1 MNYESLVY
9 GLAVVILAVS
19 LFYMSSSLKK
29 LTEVIREKSAIG
41 VMPAI
46 AGVVMIASLAAYAY
60 AVLYGVPMLEAAISG
75 LSDSA
80 IFADEARLEAQK
92 AAIESSRNLVLLM
105 KALSFTCF
113 FVSAALLTAANVIY
127 MRKISK

>member
-9 GLAVVILAVS
+9 GLAVVLLAVS

-29 LTEVIREKSAIG
+29 LTEVIREKSSIWAL
-41 VMPAI
+41 PAA

-60 AVLYGVPMLEAAISG
+60 AVLNGVPMLEAAISG

-80 IFADEARLEAQK
+80 IFSDKAKLEAQQN
-92 AAIESSRNLVLLM
+92 AIESARNLVLLM
-105 KALSFTCF
+105 KAVSFSCF
-113 FVSAALLTAANVIY
+113 FVSAALLTAANLMYI
-127 MRKISK
+127 RKISK

>member
-29 LTEVIREKSAIG
+29 LTEVIREKSAIWI
-41 VMPAI
+41 MPAA

-60 AVLYGVPMLEAAISG
+60 AVMYGVPMLETAISG
-75 LSDSA
+75 LSDPA
-80 IFADEARLEAQK
+80 VFADKAMLEAQT

-113 FVSAALLTAANVIY
+113 FVSAALLAAANVIY
-127 MRKISK
+127 IRKISK